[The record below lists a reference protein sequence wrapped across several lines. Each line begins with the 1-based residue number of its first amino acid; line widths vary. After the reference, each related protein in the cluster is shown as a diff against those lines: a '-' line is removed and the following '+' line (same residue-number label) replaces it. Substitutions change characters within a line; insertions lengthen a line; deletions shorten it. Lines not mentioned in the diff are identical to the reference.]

1 MSISIRRNQYSAVV
15 QPFVPS
21 RCFSRPSLRHRGR
34 FENLLPFL
42 LLLDT
47 SELGSFSMEEPR
59 PMPPEQQGAY
69 FSGSLHSP
77 LSTPPLPFPQ
87 QKSKQKTEIVRTMPP
102 YLYPGYIPSNPFA
115 SSTPPETECQ
125 HFPGQTKCHCKE
137 ESIWHRTSRERGV
150 LQRVHGFGAIV
161 VFVYSRWT

>member
-77 LSTPPLPFPQ
+77 LSMTGRPLVVYEPRYPHYRFEDNMGPLYAPF
-87 QKSKQKTEIVRTMPP
+87 R
-102 YLYPGYIPSNPFA
+102 LFA
-115 SSTPPETECQ
+115 VATKAISDRWWQWRKGKLTCSIHRISRPVVA
-125 HFPGQTKCHCKE
+125 GKLAQTD
-137 ESIWHRTSRERGV
+137 
-150 LQRVHGFGAIV
+150 
-161 VFVYSRWT
+161 